1 MRHSLLSRSAVAV
14 ASLAIGSAALAAVPA
29 SAAPAAS
36 ALGVTQDQV
45 LTAANGLRA
54 ANAADTDVSKAA
66 DRALYALVS
75 KVCDVDSTQG
85 ESAYL
90 LSATPVTTPGNADGV
105 QISASTYNSGLNNN
119 KACTFAAFA
128 STVSGFQLSGTATIT
143 AETTVRDEVLGR
155 YVTSPYKQVS
165 SLSGDAFTTPAI
177 VTPQDTLN
185 GQPANVVASAAGNAT
200 KTSTV
205 VTSTKVKD
213 KKSKSE
219 KKAAKKKFEKRLAQA
234 KKNYSKALDKA
245 DSSKSKKAAAKRVYA
260 KARSL
265 AKAKYKYATAGYK
278 IVKKKSTVSDVRA
291 FDITTAAPAPP
302 VMTQN

>member
-1 MRHSLLSRSAVAV
+1 MRHSLLSRSAIAV
-14 ASLAIGSAALAAVPA
+14 ASLAVSSAALAAVPA

-36 ALGVTQDQV
+36 ALGVTQEQV

-54 ANAADTDVSKAA
+54 ADAADADVSKAA

-105 QISASTYNSGLNNN
+105 QISASTYNSGLNDN

-143 AETTVRDEVLGR
+143 AETTVRDQALNQF
-155 YVTSPYKQVS
+155 VTSPYKQVS

-177 VTPQDTLN
+177 VTPQDGLN
-185 GQPANVVASAAGNAT
+185 GQPANVVASAAGTAT

-213 KKSKSE
+213 KKSKAE
-219 KKAAKKKFEKRLAQA
+219 KKAAKKKFSKRLSQA
-234 KKNYSKALDKA
+234 KKNYAKALEKA
-245 DSSKSKKAAAKRVYA
+245 GSSKNKKAAAKRVYA
-260 KARSL
+260 KARAL

-278 IVKKKSTVSDVRA
+278 IVKQ
-291 FDITTAAPAPP
+291 TTTLTENRPFNVAVKLYPP
-302 VMTQN
+302 S